1 MDQIRIRMNR
11 RQFLATSAATMLAPS
26 SVFAADTG
34 KHRVAVIGH
43 QGDFGHDLDGLWL
56 GVSETEIVAVSDP
69 DATSLAGRLRNLGVV
84 KGFSDYREMLEK
96 IQPEIVSIGP
106 RNITHH
112 HKMAMA
118 AAKSGAKG
126 IYMEKPFCRTLAEA
140 DEIIS
145 ACGKHNVRLALAHRN
160 RYHPVLPTVATL
172 VNEGRI
178 GRLLEVR
185 CRGKEDA
192 RGGGLDLW
200 VLGSHV
206 LNVALIFA
214 GPPVACSA
222 NLFQGKRPAIPSDIR
237 DGAEGVGPL
246 AGDALHARFD
256 TESGIPIFFES
267 VKQAGNATAG
277 FGLQLIGTQGVIDL
291 RMDQGAMAHYREG
304 NPFQPSTEPR
314 AWQPIS
320 TGGIGVAETIPDIPK
335 QVTSHLLSVRDLL
348 ASIRENRAPLCS
360 AADGRI
366 VLEMTMGVF
375 ASHVKGGSR
384 VTLPLENR
392 QHPLSDWK

>member
-1 MDQIRIRMNR
+1 MDQIHLRMNR
-11 RQFLATSAATMLAPS
+11 RQFLATSAATMLVPS
-26 SVFAADTG
+26 TTFAAETG
-34 KHRVAVIGH
+34 KHRVAVLGYH
-43 QGDFGHDLDGLWL
+43 GDFGHDLDGLWL
-56 GVSETEIVAVSDP
+56 GVPETEIVAVSDP
-69 DATSLAGRLRNLGVV
+69 DAASLAGRLRTLGVA
-84 KGFSDYREMLEK
+84 KGFADYREMLEK
-96 IQPEIVSIGP
+96 TQPEIVSIGP

-112 HKMAMA
+112 HEMAMA

-145 ACGKHNVRLALAHRN
+145 SCDKHNVRLALAHRN
-160 RYHPVLPTVATL
+160 RYHPVLPTVASL
-172 VNEGRI
+172 VKEGRI
-178 GRLLEVR
+178 GRMLELR

-206 LNVALIFA
+206 LNVALIFT
-214 GPPVACSA
+214 GQPVACSA
-222 NLFQGKRPAIPSDIR
+222 TLFQGKHPATPSDIR
-237 DGAEGVGPL
+237 EGAEGVGPL
-246 AGDALHARFD
+246 AGDTLHARFD
-256 TESGIPIFFES
+256 TDSGVPIYFES
-267 VKQAGNATAG
+267 VKQAGHAAVG

-304 NPFQPSTEPR
+304 NPFQPNAEPR
-314 AWQPIS
+314 TWQPIS
-320 TGGIGVAETIPDIPK
+320 TAGIGVAETIPNIPS

-348 ASIRENRAPLCS
+348 GSIQENRAPLCS
-360 AADGRI
+360 AADGRT

-375 ASHVKGGSR
+375 SSHVKGGSR